1 MIDMIDGK
9 VVCSQVNWIALLRQ
23 PFESTACD
31 TVAMREM
38 SRHDVS
44 QQSASDPQF
53 R

>member
-1 MIDMIDGK
+1 MIDGK

-23 PFESTACD
+23 PFESTACE